1 MESRIRK
8 WGNSLGLRIPKSLAE
23 QTGVR
28 EGSAVNLTVEEDR
41 LVVTP
46 VRVEAYGLKDLLDK
60 VTDDNLHD
68 EVDFGDPQGKEVW

>member
-8 WGNSLGLRIPKSLAE
+8 WGNSLGLRIPKSLAD

-28 EGSAVNLTVEEDR
+28 EGSAVEISVDEDR
-41 LVVTP
+41 LVITP
-46 VRVEAYGLKDLLDK
+46 VQVETYRLKDLLDK

>member
-28 EGSAVNLTVEEDR
+28 EGSAVEISVEENR

-46 VRVEAYGLKDLLDK
+46 VRVEAYRLKDLLEK
-60 VTDDNLHD
+60 VTNDNLHE
-68 EVDFGDPQGKEVW
+68 EVDFGYPQGKEAW

>member
-28 EGSAVNLTVEEDR
+28 EGSAVDLTVEEDR

-46 VRVEAYGLKDLLDK
+46 VRVEAYRLKDLLDK
-60 VTDDNLHD
+60 VTGDNIHD